1 MERACE
7 GLPGAEVERRE
18 GYLAVTLDVP
28 AGLEGLSERARTLLG
43 AFPPSDGRHRVR
55 VDVRN
60 RQWAALVTEL
70 ADAASAQYGTSES

>member
-1 MERACE
+1 VARACE
-7 GLPGAEVERRE
+7 GLRGAEIERRE

-28 AGLEGLSERARTLLG
+28 AELGDLSEQARTLLR
-43 AFPPSDGRHRVR
+43 AFPESGGRRQVR

-70 ADAASAQYGTSES
+70 ALAARSRTGPDEA